1 MFVIQNTA
9 EAVKMYFL
17 ERLISFYSER
27 EITTFYKESLK
38 KRLKLTDADLL
49 LQKEIRLSESDLLYF
64 RSIVKRLQN
73 HEPFQYIIG
82 ETFFYN
88 LTIRCDDRALIPR
101 PESEE
106 LVDWVINSVDLN
118 KPLEILDV
126 CTGSGCIA
134 LALKQSL
141 KKSMVSATDISS
153 DALALAKKNALL
165 NSLEVNFILDN
176 ALTNESVL
184 FQVGS
189 LDIMVSNPPYIPMK
203 DKVQMEKNVL
213 DFEPHL
219 ALFVSD
225 ETPLIFYKAIANKA
239 LLLLKSNGLLFFEL
253 HELYAEQTK
262 QLLLDLGFDEVEI
275 KKDLQGK
282 SRMLKAKKKVSYDN
296 FRG

>member
-126 CTGSGCIA
+126 CSGSGCIA

-165 NSLEVNFILDN
+165 NSLEVNFLLDN

-282 SRMLKAKKKVSYDN
+282 SRMLKAKKK
-296 FRG
+296 

>member
-165 NSLEVNFILDN
+165 NSLEVNFLLDN

-282 SRMLKAKKKVSYDN
+282 SRMLKAKKK
-296 FRG
+296 